1 MGYSLIKYY
10 AYFFKILKNTHF
22 IMEKDSETN
31 LVLMIFKEYIFKH
44 WEKLV
49 KFF

>member
-1 MGYSLIKYY
+1 
-10 AYFFKILKNTHF
+10 
-22 IMEKDSETN
+22 MEKDSKTN

-49 KFF
+49 SFFKITHGRTLSLQLKYI